1 MNNQLIALFYA
12 ALAAVLYAIN
22 IPISKILLIDIHPIL
37 MASLLY
43 FGAGVGIFSYSLI
56 SKREK
61 QSKLT
66 KREMPFTMAMIVL
79 DIIAPILL
87 MLGLKITNSSNA
99 TLLNNFEIVATSI
112 IALVVFKEFI
122 SKKMWLAILL
132 VTLSSA
138 LLSFESIEALK
149 FSWGSILIILSCISW
164 GLENNCTRVLSSKS
178 TFQIVVI
185 KGLFSGLGSMVIA
198 IFLQIKFPSF
208 FLIFTT
214 LMLGFISYGLSIFFY
229 VKSQSI
235 IGAAKT
241 SAFYSLSPF
250 IGSFLS
256 FIILKEAF
264 SSNYLISLAVMI
276 SGTALIIFDTL
287 VIAHTHNHT
296 HIILNSKEE
305 LSHSHIHFHWQNRQ
319 NTHEHDHNNYFT

>member
-149 FSWGSILIILSCISW
+149 FSWGSILIILACISW

>member
-22 IPISKILLIDIHPIL
+22 IPISKILLKDIDPIL

-43 FGAGVGIFSYSLI
+43 FGAGVGMFIYSLI

-66 KREMPFTMAMIVL
+66 KREMPFTMAMILL

-138 LLSFESIEALK
+138 LLSFESIEVLK
-149 FSWGSILIILSCISW
+149 FSWGSILIILACISW

-208 FLIFTT
+208 FLIFAT

-264 SSNYLISLAVMI
+264 SSNYLISLTIMI
-276 SGTALIIFDTL
+276 FGTALIIFDTL
-287 VIAHTHNHT
+287 AIAHTHNHT

-305 LSHSHIHFHWQNRQ
+305 LSHSHIHLHWQNRQ
-319 NTHEHDHNNYFT
+319 NTHEHYHNK

>member
-132 VTLSSA
+132 VTLLSA